1 MASLGSGTLMTPQ
14 APLASVGTYT
24 PFAGALIGTA
34 TLLNLTGGGSS
45 FVIPTSGQIW
55 PLGVPVS

>member
-1 MASLGSGTLMTPQ
+1 MTPQ